1 MKQDVK
7 REEVIKRNAKKRTK
21 RRKKRLVSFLLVLL
35 FLVLCVGA
43 VLSVTVLF
51 PIENIIVEGN
61 SVYSEKEIIKAGAI
75 TTEDNLILVSCRN
88 TENLIASELP
98 KSGEV
103 KVEKIFPDTV
113 KITVNN
119 AVPAYFFTDD
129 NGYCVADDTFKA
141 NEYVA
146 DVPAGCVYIRTA
158 EPAKIELGQ
167 PVAFLAEDSE
177 MIERICALTA
187 DKPFKLTGIDLRD
200 KIDIKIS
207 LDGKYVVSFG
217 GGVDLEQKMAHL
229 EATYAELADDAQGLL
244 ILNNWTSDNRAAV
257 FRDTKVNVME
267 FCEQSAVGE
276 Q

>member
-7 REEVIKRNAKKRTK
+7 REEAIKRNSKKRTK

-61 SVYSEKEIIKAGAI
+61 SIYSEKEIIKASSI
-75 TTEDNLILVSCRN
+75 TAEDNLILVSGKN
-88 TENLIASELP
+88 TENLIARELP
-98 KSGEV
+98 KSGKV
-103 KVEKIFPDTV
+103 KVDKIFPDTV

-119 AVPAYFFTDD
+119 AVPTYFLADES
-129 NGYCVADDTFKA
+129 GYCVADDAFKA
-141 NEYVA
+141 NEYVSE
-146 DVPAGCVYIRTA
+146 VPADCIYIRTA
-158 EPAKIELGQ
+158 DPAEIELGQ
-167 PVAFLAEDSE
+167 NITFSAEDAE
-177 MIERICALTA
+177 MIKRLCELTSE
-187 DKPFKLTGIDLRD
+187 KPFKLTGIDLRD
-200 KIDIKIS
+200 NIDIKIS
-207 LDGKYVVSFG
+207 LDGKFVVRFG
-217 GGVDLEQKMAHL
+217 GSVDLEQKMAHL

-244 ILNNWTSDNRAAV
+244 ILSNWTSDKRAAV

-267 FCEQSAVGE
+267 FCEQSLVTE